1 MKRTP
6 FVLAVAILAFASIA
20 TAALAQSDSAQPD
33 ADPHQEPLRFNR
45 DIRPILA
52 AACFRCHGQDSSH
65 REAGL
70 RLDLA
75 DEAMAARDSGR
86 GIVPGKPEE
95 SLIWQR
101 IVSTDADTV
110 MPPPNATRQLTDD
123 EKQLLQR
130 WMRQG
135 APYEK
140 HWSFEPIVAPKINGL
155 ESSDPSRT
163 IDHWINRELQRR
175 QWTANGRA
183 DPRTL
188 LRRLAFALT
197 GLPPSIEDADRFAA
211 DPSDAQYEQF
221 VDKYLESPHYGE
233 EMAKHWLD
241 VARYG
246 DTHGL
251 HLDNDR
257 MIWPYR
263 DWVVRAFQ
271 SNLPFSQFT
280 IEQLA
285 GDLLPDP
292 TESQLVATGFNRCN
306 VTTSEGGAIDDEF
319 LFRYAVDRSST
330 TIQAWLGLTG
340 GCAVCHDHKYDPLS
354 TREFYSMYAFFYSA
368 ADPAMDGNVNTTAP
382 FLKLPTAD
390 QKAEL
395 ERLRQSEAKAWD
407 ALKSLVQ
414 QWAPIAPE
422 TAPVAG
428 VPTTQVWLD
437 DELPLGASQRNTSR
451 NGMQWTEPDDSVP
464 MGRRAVVTEFGDK
477 LEQVLSGGVV
487 PKDLPDEAQLSFWVR
502 TDALE
507 PPKAIFLEVNTH
519 QGTRRWVWANH
530 PEDAKLV
537 NAREDRVVG
546 KLPKPG
552 AWQQFR
558 IAALDLPAGAQVNEI
573 KFGLFG
579 GIAAWDG
586 ISVAGI
592 ARAEDNARSDW
603 QAWWQRHKGKAAPH
617 ADGPVAQAIKEGP
630 ESEAGQKQRD
640 GVKAYFL
647 TLVSDSVPAP
657 IQKARSAWNE
667 ARIARLAL
675 EDSIPGTMIF
685 KDRGEP
691 RQAHVM
697 TRGQYDA
704 KGEPVTPS
712 TPIALP
718 ALHANDPKRPNRL
731 DLARWLVAADNPL
744 VARVTVNRFWQQLF
758 GTGLV
763 KTSDDFG
770 TQGTPPSHPELLD
783 HLAYRFQATGWDV
796 KRLIK
801 EIVMSET
808 FRRDSRVTPALLAA
822 DPENRWLARGP
833 RMRLDAE
840 QIRDNALAVSGLL
853 VRSLG
858 GPGFRGYQPP
868 NIWEPVGYGDSNTRY
883 YIQQHGDA
891 LYRRSLYAYVK
902 RTAPPPFMSNF
913 DAPNRET
920 SCTRRERS
928 NTPLQALQ
936 LMNDVQHFEAARCM
950 SERLLR
956 DGDRDDAGKID
967 RLFEWVVA
975 RRPDDAERQ
984 SVKRVVDQMRQRW
997 AAAPDEAVR
1006 VASSGERWRDA
1017 SLDPIEVAT
1026 WTLVSNLILN
1036 LDETLTRN

>member
-1 MKRTP
+1 
-6 FVLAVAILAFASIA
+6 
-20 TAALAQSDSAQPD
+20 
-33 ADPHQEPLRFNR
+33 
-45 DIRPILA
+45 
-52 AACFRCHGQDSSH
+52 
-65 REAGL
+65 
-70 RLDLA
+70 
-75 DEAMAARDSGR
+75 
-86 GIVPGKPEE
+86 
-95 SLIWQR
+95 
-101 IVSTDADTV
+101 
-110 MPPPNATRQLTDD
+110 
-123 EKQLLQR
+123 
-130 WMRQG
+130 
-135 APYEK
+135 
-140 HWSFEPIVAPKINGL
+140 
-155 ESSDPSRT
+155 
-163 IDHWINRELQRR
+163 
-175 QWTANGRA
+175 
-183 DPRTL
+183 
-188 LRRLAFALT
+188 
-197 GLPPSIEDADRFAA
+197 
-211 DPSDAQYEQF
+211 
-221 VDKYLESPHYGE
+221 
-233 EMAKHWLD
+233 
-241 VARYG
+241 
-246 DTHGL
+246 
-251 HLDNDR
+251 
-257 MIWPYR
+257 
-263 DWVVRAFQ
+263 
-271 SNLPFSQFT
+271 
-280 IEQLA
+280 
-285 GDLLPDP
+285 P

-330 TIQAWLGLTG
+330 TIQTWLGLTG

-382 FLKLPTAD
+382 FLKLPTAE

-414 QWAPIAPE
+414 QWAPIATA

-451 NGMQWTEPDDSVP
+451 NGMQWTEPGDTVP

-477 LEQVLSGGVV
+477 MEQVLSGGVV
-487 PKDLPDEAQLSFWVR
+487 PKELPDEAQLSFWVR

-519 QGTRRWVWANH
+519 QGTRRWVWTNR
-530 PEDAKLV
+530 PEDAKLL
-537 NAREDRVVG
+537 NAGEDRVVG

-586 ISVAGI
+586 IGVTGI
-592 ARAEDNARSDW
+592 ARVEDNARSDW

-617 ADGPVAQAIKEGP
+617 ADGPVAQAIKDGP

-647 TLVSDSVPAP
+647 TLISDSVPAP

-704 KGEPVTPS
+704 KGEPVSPS
-712 TPIALP
+712 TPTALP

-744 VARVTVNRFWQQLF
+744 VARVAVNRFWQQLF

-763 KTSDDFG
+763 KTADDFG

-796 KRLIK
+796 KRLIQ
-801 EIVMSET
+801 EIVLSET

-833 RMRLDAE
+833 RIRLDAE

-920 SCTRRERS
+920 FCTRRERS

-936 LMNDVQHFEAARCM
+936 LMNDVQHFEAARCLA
-950 SERLLR
+950 ERLLR
-956 DGDRDDAGKID
+956 DGDRDDADKID

-984 SVKRVVDQMRQRW
+984 SVLRVVNQMRQRW
-997 AAAPDEAVR
+997 TAAPDEAVR

-1017 SLDPIEVAT
+1017 SLDPTEVAT
-1026 WTLVSNLILN
+1026 WALVSNLILN